1 MKIFNFAFKG
11 ELYLKPKLSMFC
23 ALFQNYEYFDLKH
36 DISILKQ
43 IVWET

>member
-1 MKIFNFAFKG
+1 MQSLTLDSAGRSFTYVRN
-11 ELYLKPKLSMFC
+11 LKLINTF
-23 ALFQNYEYFDLKH
+23 FFFLKH